1 MVHNAILVNPTNNL
15 VIYGKSTIFDES
27 DEMNFVYEA
36 TNECIALGKRADVA
50 GGIIFLD
57 NAPTLGS
64 AKAIISSQLSKV
76 VYKLPVE
83 NESEAAGC
91 QLLEQYGI
99 PAIFNPEIIVT
110 EEHAEIEAKE

>member
-1 MVHNAILVNPTNNL
+1 MKIAWVGLFFE
-15 VIYGKSTIFDES
+15 YIFS
-27 DEMNFVYEA
+27 
-36 TNECIALGKRADVA
+36 I
-50 GGIIFLD
+50 
-57 NAPTLGS
+57 

-110 EEHAEIEAKE
+110 EEHAEIEVKEWFLWTFLALYLLFLELYYLAG